1 MSSPSPLRA
10 IPSVERLLQS
20 LGPLDVPRP
29 VAAAVV
35 RRELVALRT
44 GAKTAPVP
52 DFDAVLARV
61 RAAVDRLRAARLQPV
76 INGTGILIHT
86 NLGRAPLSDA
96 ALEAV
101 AALGADYNN
110 LEYDLAAGER
120 GRSRAGYL
128 EHNLA
133 LLCGTQAAAVVNN
146 CAAALVLMLR
156 YFVRREERK
165 EVVISRGELV
175 QIGGGFRVPEI
186 LEASGAR
193 LREVGTT
200 NRTTLADYEGVL
212 GPQTALV
219 LRVHRSNF
227 YLGGFEESP
236 DPAALAALAR
246 RKRVPLAEDLGSGA
260 MVPTERL
267 AAIEHERTPAEAVR
281 FRRGRGVFQRGQTL
295 RRSAGGDHRRTR
307 AAGRGVQ
314 DRAIFPGRCVA
325 TSSCSAR
332 SRLRPICICPAST
345 KRQSPALALM
355 RVSLDALHARA
366 ERILTALADLPL
378 AVRTGSARAK
388 IGGGT
393 LPRAELES
401 VTLDFQ
407 PPPGVSLAE
416 FAATLR
422 AGTPPVVG
430 YVSGDRFRLDLRTV
444 FLSPRRNPRLCASSC
459 RYGGPIQTALGIIR
473 PFFR

>member
-1 MSSPSPLRA
+1 MSPSSPLRA
-10 IPSVERLLQS
+10 IPSVERLLQA

-29 VAAAVV
+29 VATAVV
-35 RRELVALRT
+35 RRELTTLRAE
-44 GAKTAPVP
+44 AKTAPVP

-61 RAAVDRLRAARLQPV
+61 RAALDHLRSTRLRPL
-76 INGTGILIHT
+76 INGTGVLIHT

-96 ALEAV
+96 ALAAV
-101 AALGADYNN
+101 AALGSDYNN

-120 GRSRAGYL
+120 GKSRAGYL

-133 LLCGTQAAAVVNN
+133 LLCGAESAAVVNN

-200 NRTTLADYEGVL
+200 NRTTLDDYEHAL
-212 GPQTALV
+212 GPRTALI

-236 DPAALAALAR
+236 DAAALAALAR
-246 RKRVPLAEDLGSGA
+246 RRRVPFAEDLGSGA
-260 MVPTERL
+260 TVATERL
-267 AAIEHERTPAEAVR
+267 AAIAHERTPAEAVR
-281 FRRGRGVFQRGQTL
+281 
-295 RRSAGGDHRRTR
+295 AGADAVCFSGDKLFGGPQAGIIVGRTR
-307 AAGRGVQ
+307 TVAAFKKEPFF
-314 DRAIFPGRCVA
+314 RALRCDKLVLGALQA
-325 TSSCSAR
+325 TTDLYLDGTAEKEI
-332 SRLRPICICPAST
+332 PT
-345 KRQSPALALM
+345 LALM
-355 RVSLDALHARA
+355 RIPLDVLRTRA
-366 ERILTALADLPL
+366 ERIVLALADLPCT
-378 AVRTGSARAK
+378 VRVGSARAK

-401 VTLDFQ
+401 ITLDFQ

-416 FAATLR
+416 FAARLR
-422 AGTPPVVG
+422 AGAPPVVG
-430 YVSGDRFRLDLRTV
+430 YVSGHRFRLDLRTV
-444 FLSPRRNPRLCASSC
+444 FPRQDDTLIA
-459 RYGGPIQTALGIIR
+459 ALR
-473 PFFR
+473 SLVTL